1 MKYFFSLFVL
11 SVTLWS
17 CKPNSTKVNNSNKI
31 NYEELGNNITAQSQ
45 GAILTKLSTAIQQKG
60 IESAIIYCNTNISN
74 IMDSLSHVYHCKIR
88 RTSLKLRNTANSPR
102 NDDEVIMLQQLHE
115 NYVNHKTTQGRVV
128 ERDGKFI
135 YYKPIIVMMNTCLKC
150 HGEPN
155 QEISSN
161 VLKKIQELYPNDQA
175 TGFKLNDFRGMWVV
189 EFE

>member
-17 CKPNSTKVNNSNKI
+17 CKSNSTKVNNSNKI